1 MKTLDDGPANPSDPT
16 LADTSSENRG
26 VARPPASYKLGPL
39 LGRGGMG
46 EVVLA
51 EDTRLGRHIAIKRM
65 RAGTHAPDAIARFLR
80 EARIQALLDHPA
92 IVPVHELGRDDND
105 LPYFTM
111 KRLAGK
117 TLHDVLRDG
126 DARLQRLLRVFVD
139 VCQAIDYAHA
149 RNIVHRDLKP
159 SNVMLGD
166 YGEVYV
172 LDWGVAR
179 VLGETEQVATP
190 LASDTA
196 ETQAGAVL
204 GTPGYMS
211 PEQLRGEP
219 VTVATDVYAL
229 GAILHEILTA
239 QPLHP
244 RGNAAIASTLAE
256 RVPASLAK
264 QFPDRG
270 IAPELDA
277 ACVAALAPA
286 PADRPRAGD
295 LAKRIERYLDGDR
308 DVERR
313 RALAAE
319 QLAAARSALETR
331 DDRAEAMRLAGRAL
345 ALDPESQDAAGI
357 VTQLMIEPSEPPP
370 PALAKRFDAIDSD
383 DIARQGRSAAFG
395 LAGYL
400 LFLPVLAVIG
410 VNDWLVVGGAA
421 RLIALMIAGCIYIAV
436 SRSPYI
442 TWTIF
447 GTIATLVCIAQM
459 FGPIVIAPAL
469 AVGSVAALAASPT
482 LRAPS
487 VIAGMAIAVVLPVV
501 LEHLGVIPAMTTFS
515 SNGVTIAP
523 NVVDFGPTSTPIV
536 VTTIH
541 VATVVIVGL
550 FVRSLALGR
559 RESQRRLERQAW
571 MLEQLLP
578 ARQ

>member
-1 MKTLDDGPANPSDPT
+1 MDDGTPNPSDPT
-16 LADTSSENRG
+16 LRDAASEHRG
-26 VARPPASYKLGPL
+26 VARPPANYTLGPL

-46 EVVLA
+46 EVMLA
-51 EDTRLGRHIAIKRM
+51 EDIKLGRHIAIKRM
-65 RAGTHAPDAIARFLR
+65 RAGTHAPEAIARFLR

-126 DARLQRLLRVFVD
+126 DARLQRLLRAFVD
-139 VCQAIDYAHA
+139 VCHAIEYAHA

-159 SNVMLGD
+159 TNVMLGD

-179 VLGETEQVATP
+179 VLGETEQITNP
-190 LASDTA
+190 INGDDA
-196 ETQAGAVL
+196 ETQTGAVL

-211 PEQLRGEP
+211 PEQLRGET

-229 GAILHEILTA
+229 GAILYEILTGE
-239 QPLHP
+239 PLHP
-244 RGNAAIASTLAE
+244 RASAMASTLAD
-256 RVPASLAK
+256 RTPTSLAK
-264 QFPDRG
+264 RFPERA

-277 ACVAALAPA
+277 ACVAALAETPEV
-286 PADRPRAGD
+286 RPRASE
-295 LAKRIERYLDGDR
+295 LAARVEQYLDGDR

-313 RALAAE
+313 RVLAVE
-319 QLAAARSALETR
+319 HLIAARAALETR

-345 ALDPESQDAAGI
+345 ALDPESSDAAGI
-357 VTQLMIEPSEPPP
+357 VTQLMIEPSEPPS
-370 PALAKRFDAIDSD
+370 PALAKRLEAIDSD
-383 DIARQGRSAAFG
+383 DVARQARSAAFA

-400 LFLPVLAVIG
+400 LFLPVIAVIG
-410 VNDWLVVGGAA
+410 VNDWVVVGGVAA
-421 RLIALMIAGCIYIAV
+421 LIAFMIAGCIYIAA

-442 TWTIF
+442 AWTIF
-447 GTIATLVCIAQM
+447 GTIAALVVIAQM
-459 FGPIVIAPAL
+459 FSPIVIAPAL

-482 LRAPS
+482 LRPWS
-487 VIAGMAIAVVLPVV
+487 VTTGMVIAVILPIT
-501 LEHLGVIPAMTTFS
+501 LEHFGVVPEITAFS
-515 SNGVTIAP
+515 SSGISIAP
-523 NVVDFGPTSTPIV
+523 NLVDFGPTSTPILI
-536 VTTIH
+536 TTIH

-550 FVRSLALGR
+550 LVRSIARGR

-578 ARQ
+578 ARA